1 MEMNVA
7 ELPEK
12 IHLEIVTPERVVV
25 SEDVDSVNAPGAL
38 GEFGVLP
45 GHTAMLTTLTIGRVS
60 YRAGGRTTDL
70 AIAWGY
76 AEVGPEE
83 VTILAETAEKME
95 EIDVPRAES
104 ARQRALEQLSRG
116 EDVDADRAME
126 AFKRATLRLQ
136 VGGEKESPSH

>member
-1 MEMNVA
+1 MNVA
-7 ELPEK
+7 EWHEK

-45 GHTAMLTTLTIGRVS
+45 GHTPMLTTLTIGRVS

-76 AEVGPEE
+76 AEVGPEK
-83 VTILAETAEKME
+83 VTILAETAEKVE
-95 EIDVPRAES
+95 EIDVARAES
-104 ARQRALEQLSRG
+104 ARQRALEQLSKRG
-116 EDVDADRAME
+116 EGVDPDRAME

-136 VGGEKESPSH
+136 VGGGKEAPRH

>member
-1 MEMNVA
+1 MNVA

-60 YRAGGRTTDL
+60 YQAGGRTTDL

-76 AEVGPEE
+76 AEIGPEA
-83 VTILAETAEKME
+83 VTILAETAEKVE
-95 EIDVPRAES
+95 GIDVPRAES
-104 ARQRALEQLSRG
+104 ARERALEQLSKRG
-116 EDVDADRAME
+116 EDVDTDRAMA
-126 AFKRATLRLQ
+126 AFKRATLRLH
-136 VGGEKESPSH
+136 VGGGKDAPSH

>member
-1 MEMNVA
+1 MNVA

-60 YRAGGRTTDL
+60 YQAGGRTTDL

-76 AEVGPEE
+76 AEIGPEA
-83 VTILAETAEKME
+83 VTILAETAEKVE

-104 ARQRALEQLSRG
+104 ARQRALEQLSKRG
-116 EDVDADRAME
+116 EDVDSDRAMA

-136 VGGEKESPSH
+136 VGSEKEAPRH

>member
-1 MEMNVA
+1 MNVA

-60 YRAGGRTTDL
+60 YQAGGRTTDL

-76 AEVGPEE
+76 AEIGPEA
-83 VTILAETAEKME
+83 VTILAEAAEKVE

-104 ARQRALEQLSRG
+104 ARERALEQLSKRG
-116 EDVDADRAME
+116 EDVDTDRAMA
-126 AFKRATLRLQ
+126 AFKRATLRLH
-136 VGGEKESPSH
+136 VGGGKDAPSH

>member
-1 MEMNVA
+1 MNVA

-60 YRAGGRTTDL
+60 YQAGGRTTDL

-76 AEVGPEE
+76 AEIGPEAIRPFDPGG
-83 VTILAETAEKME
+83 TLCFNINTPADYA
-95 EIDVPRAES
+95 
-104 ARQRALEQLSRG
+104 RALALAAAGAAPLGSA
-116 EDVDADRAME
+116 V
-126 AFKRATLRLQ
+126 
-136 VGGEKESPSH
+136 